1 MARAGT
7 DSTVITTPP
16 GPRLELLGLPVD
28 RCTREQALQR
38 CSKAL
43 DSPSAEPPLHV
54 VTLNPEMVMQARTV
68 PELARA
74 VGASGLVLADGAG
87 IAWAAR
93 KLGSPVPER
102 IPGVDF
108 LEDLCSLSAAKG
120 RGVFL
125 LGAAPGVAE
134 AAGRRLL
141 GDHPGLRVAGWASGS
156 PAEGE
161 AGPLVEQVRE
171 SGADLLAV
179 AFGAPAQEIW
189 LGRHLH
195 PTGCRVGIG
204 VGGSFDYLAGRVPRA
219 PSFLRRAGLEWGF
232 RLLRQPWR
240 LPRMLRGSAFFLAVR
255 REGRFR

>member
-7 DSTVITTPP
+7 DSTVIATPT

-28 RCTREQALQR
+28 RCTRGQALER
-38 CSKAL
+38 CSKSL
-43 DSPSAEPPLHV
+43 DASSADPPLQV
-54 VTLNPEMVMQARTV
+54 VTLNPEMVMQARRV

-74 VGASGLVLADGAG
+74 VGAAGLVLADGAG
-87 IAWAAR
+87 VVWAAR
-93 KLGSPVPER
+93 KLGAPVPER

-108 LEDLCSLSAAKG
+108 LWDLCSLSAAKG

-141 GDHPGLRVAGWASGS
+141 GDHPELRVAGWASGS
-156 PAEGE
+156 PAEAE
-161 AGPLVEQVRE
+161 AGSLVDQVKA
-171 SGADLLAV
+171 SGAGLLAV

-189 LGRHLH
+189 LGRHLR

-219 PSFLRRAGLEWGF
+219 PSFLRRAGLEWSF

-240 LPRMLRGSAFFLAVR
+240 LPRMLRGSTFFLAVL
-255 REGRFR
+255 REGRSR